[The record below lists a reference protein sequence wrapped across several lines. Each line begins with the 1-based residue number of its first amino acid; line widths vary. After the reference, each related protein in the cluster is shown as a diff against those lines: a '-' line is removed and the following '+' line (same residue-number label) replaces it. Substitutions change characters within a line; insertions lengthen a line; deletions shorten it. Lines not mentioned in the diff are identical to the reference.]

1 MVMKAKDI
9 ADILHHY
16 FIQNSSLSLPG
27 IGTFDMY
34 RISAQTDF
42 ANKKMLPPT
51 FTISYNNQFDS
62 PQKDL
67 FNYVSRKKKIAEW
80 EAIKV
85 VNDFASDLKNSL
97 RTGESIDW
105 EGIGLFKQG
114 NGKEIIFEPH
124 RLSYEFIPHVSAQRV
139 IRDSS
144 NHAMLV
150 GDRERSKS
158 EMLKFLS
165 HDVPEI
171 KVKGG
176 WWSIAAIIA
185 ALAVMLMAIRAF
197 SGGLSLMDGRQQ
209 ISKPGTENPTYTI
222 QNPIR

>member
-1 MVMKAKDI
+1 MKAKDI
-9 ADILHHY
+9 ADILQHY

-27 IGTFDMY
+27 IGTFDMF

-62 PQKDL
+62 PQKEL
-67 FNYVSRKKKIAEW
+67 FHYVSRKKQIPEW
-80 EAIKV
+80 EAIKL
-85 VNDFASDLKNSL
+85 VNDFSFDLRNSL
-97 RTGESIDW
+97 KTGESINW
-105 EGIGLFKQG
+105 TGIGILKQG
-114 NGKEIIFEPH
+114 NGKEIVFEPH

-139 IRDSS
+139 IRESS

-150 GDRERSKS
+150 GDRERSKY
-158 EMLKFLS
+158 EMLKFLA
-165 HDVPEI
+165 DDAPEV

-185 ALAVMLMAIRAF
+185 AVAVILMAIRAF
-197 SGGLSLMDGRQQ
+197 SGGLSIMDGRQQ
-209 ISKPGTENPTYTI
+209 IIQPGTENPTYTI
-222 QNPIR
+222 QNSIR

>member
-1 MVMKAKDI
+1 MKAKDI
-9 ADILHHY
+9 ADILYHY

-27 IGTFDMY
+27 IGTFDMF

-51 FTISYNNQFDS
+51 FTVSYNSLFDS
-62 PQKDL
+62 PQKEL
-67 FNYVSRKKKIAEW
+67 FHYVSRKKNIAEW
-80 EAIKV
+80 EAIKI
-85 VNDFASDLKNSL
+85 VNDFAYDLKNSL
-97 RTGESIDW
+97 KTGESIDW
-105 EGIGLFKQG
+105 EGIGLLKQG

-124 RLSYEFIPHVSAQRV
+124 RLNYEFIPHVSAQRV
-139 IRDSS
+139 IRGSS
-144 NHAMLV
+144 NHSMLV
-150 GDRERSKS
+150 GDRERSKT

-165 HDVPEI
+165 HDAPEI
-171 KVKGG
+171 QVKGG

-185 ALAVMLMAIRAF
+185 ALAVLLLAIRAF

-209 ISKPGTENPTYTI
+209 ISKPGTENKTYTI